1 MEKVFLLMIDKDL
14 HGVAG
19 ELTPSLSQSY
29 LAIIY
34 MTNPS
39 QNYVAI
45 NYSLRVKRC
54 NFLYKK

>member
-14 HGVAG
+14 HGVVG

-39 QNYVAI
+39 QSYVAI
-45 NYSLRVKRC
+45 NYS
-54 NFLYKK
+54 